1 MTCRPGR
8 LLEIAIGGVLVLCG
22 VRGASGAVASGTPPR
37 PRIAVL
43 VVAQGLGAA
52 EFERYRPWYAS
63 GLKRLL
69 EEGWNEPNCRFRHF
83 LTQDAPGN
91 ASVATGATPRRHGI
105 VADRWLETRPDGR
118 VAWTGAAEQPWAPA
132 PGAPPLFYRE
142 VRAGDDLLVFA
153 IEFQLKQWEAN
164 RALPAAL
171 IPIETA
177 PRGGKGRVFADSRDA
192 AYLYAVRHGQPVV
205 GLPTAPMP
213 GAAHMEVT
221 TLGDELARQ
230 QPASR
235 VFVIGGNAE
244 SAVLLAGKTRSHFV
258 YWFDPEGGQFT
269 TSGAY
274 DLSSLGSEQVRRAIT
289 DFNERQAGRAL
300 TVRFGAGWRRLPL
313 AEGLGPRENLPAA
326 ASGIADFQI
335 PVIGLGFDHDLT
347 RHAAGLFGGIAASPL
362 VDELVVELATAVLE
376 RPDLKL
382 GAGQAP
388 DLLVLA
394 LPSFDAVAHAYG
406 PESEEAL
413 EVIRRLDRSLGT
425 LLGSIESAAGKDNV
439 VLALTSNHGFSPIP
453 EVEALRDPGLT
464 TGRLVWGTRALVDF
478 VTRLNRAITDQLC
491 LEPRSRPVLDAVGW
505 GLVLGRR
512 PLQSGLPCHEPHPV
526 AAAELEDAIARGL
539 RMLYAEEVAYPL
551 FTSRETSWP
560 AQDSLVAFARS
571 SLFPGRSPDAFLL
584 LKPGVIV
591 SGDPGRGGGHGGV
604 HDADLHVPLIL
615 WGSSVR
621 AGSSDG
627 VSTPYDVA
635 PTLAGLLGVTLT
647 GREGRSLLAPPG
659 RAEPPR

>member
-1 MTCRPGR
+1 MAGCPRR
-8 LLEIAIGGVLVLCG
+8 LLQTAIGGVLVMCG
-22 VRGASGAVASGTPPR
+22 VTEASGAPASGAAPR

-52 EFERYRPWYAS
+52 QLELYRPWYAS

-91 ASVATGATPRRHGI
+91 ASVATGVTPHRHGI

-142 VRAGDDLLVFA
+142 VKAGDDLLVFA
-153 IEFQLKQWEAN
+153 IEFQLKQWEAD
-164 RALPAAL
+164 RTLPAGL

-177 PRGGKGRVFADSRDA
+177 PKGGKGRVFADSRDA
-192 AYLYAVRHGQPVV
+192 AYLYALRHGQPVV
-205 GLPTAPMP
+205 GLPTAPMA
-213 GAAHMEVT
+213 GAAHLEVT
-221 TLGDELARQ
+221 TIADELARQ

-235 VFVIGGNAE
+235 VFVIGGDAE
-244 SAVLLAGKTRSHFV
+244 SAVLLAGKTRSHSV
-258 YWFDPEGGQFT
+258 YWFDPQSGQFS

-274 DLSSLGSEQVRRAIT
+274 DLSSLSSELVRKAIT
-289 DFNERQAGRAL
+289 EFNEHQAGRAL
-300 TVRFGAGWRRLPL
+300 AVRFGAGWRRLPL

-326 ASGIADFQI
+326 TSGIADFQI
-335 PVIGLGFDHDLT
+335 PVLGLGFDHDLT
-347 RHAAGLFGGIAASPL
+347 RHPAGIFGGIAASPL
-362 VDELVVELATAVLE
+362 VDELVVELAVALVE

-388 DLLVLA
+388 DLLVLS

-425 LLGSIESAAGKDNV
+425 LLGGLEPVAGKDAV

-453 EVEALRDPGLT
+453 EVEALRDPELT
-464 TGRLVWGTRALVDF
+464 GGRLVWGKRALVDF
-478 VTRLNRAITDQLC
+478 VTRLNRAIASELC
-491 LEPRSRPVLDAVGW
+491 LEPYSRPILDAVGW
-505 GLVLGRR
+505 GLVLNRR
-512 PLQSGLPCHEPHPV
+512 PLQSGLPCHEPRPV
-526 AAAELEDAIARGL
+526 AAAELEDAIAKSL
-539 RMLYAEEVAYPL
+539 RTFDAEEVDCPL
-551 FTSRETSWP
+551 FTSREASWP

-571 SLFPGRSPDAFLL
+571 SLFQGRSPDAFLL

-615 WGSSVR
+615 WGGGVP
-621 AGSSDG
+621 AGSSNG

-635 PTLAGLLGVTLT
+635 PTLAVPLGVALAD
-647 GREGRSLLAPPG
+647 REGHDIFVPP
-659 RAEPPR
+659 RRPEPPR